1 VQFPIEAAFHKRFN
15 ILFNGIEWRSSDL
28 KGTDEPPKTTLGIL
42 LRIGPGLIIAGQI
55 VGSGELIATTKTGAE
70 AGFWLLWLILVG
82 CVIKV
87 FTQVELGRYTII
99 AGRTTMAALNEVP
112 GPRIR
117 VSWILWYWI
126 FMFLASLA
134 QLGGIVGGVGQ
145 ALAITQPLTRE
156 GVRFNDYQDTMTRNE
171 VLRALLE
178 RVDRRIIEAADDTT
192 VRSLQ
197 ERRSELREELAAQPA
212 VPDTAPD
219 SRDDI
224 IWAAIV
230 TAITSVALIAG
241 RYRLVQTLA
250 AALVALFTVITVG
263 NLIHLQTLSDW
274 RVGLSEILDGLSFQ
288 LPDYEGSLAN
298 SPLATALAT
307 FGIIGVG
314 ATELIAYPYWC
325 LEKGYAR
332 WTGLRE
338 TTEEWERRARG
349 WLRVMHWDA
358 WISCIIYTFATVVFY
373 LLGAAVLGRTGLN
386 PEGTR
391 MVRTLSEMYAPVFGV
406 LAQAVFLFGAIAV
419 LYSTF
424 FLATAGHARVTADA
438 LRIFRLSGSSTRT
451 RVFWTKVFCGLFP
464 FVCFFVY
471 AYVRAPVAL
480 VLTSGVMQAIMLP
493 MLAGAALYF
502 RYRCSDNRLKPTF
515 LWDIMLW
522 ISAFGCLL
530 AGGWLALAKILPQL
544 Q

>member
-1 VQFPIEAAFHKRFN
+1 MIYP
-15 ILFNGIEWRSSDL
+15 NGSWEKSSDL
-28 KGTDEPPKTTLGIL
+28 SGIEEPPRTTLRIL

-87 FTQVELGRYTII
+87 FTQVELGRYTIT
-99 AGRTTMAALNEVP
+99 AGRTTIEALNEVP
-112 GPRIR
+112 GPRFR
-117 VSWILWYWI
+117 VNWILWYWI

-145 ALAITQPLTRE
+145 ALAITRPITQQ
-156 GVRFNDYQDTMTRNE
+156 GVEFNHYQDTVTRHE
-171 VLRALLE
+171 VLQALIKRTE
-178 RVDRRIIEAADDTT
+178 K
-192 VRSLQ
+192 
-197 ERRSELREELAAQPA
+197 ELAQAGDVPA
-212 VPDTAPD
+212 AGSLNGKLVRLRDELASLESFPTTPPE
-219 SRDDI
+219 SRDDV
-224 IWAAIV
+224 IWAAIITV
-230 TAITSVALIAG
+230 ITSFALVVG
-241 RYRLVQTLA
+241 RYRLVQALA
-250 AALVALFTVITVG
+250 ASLVALFTVITVG
-263 NLIHLQTLSDW
+263 NLIHLQTLADW
-274 RVGLSEILDGLSFQ
+274 RIGLAEIAQGLRFQ
-288 LPDYEGSLAN
+288 LPPHEGSLAT

-332 WTGLRE
+332 WTGAQDS
-338 TTEEWERRARG
+338 TPQWASRARG
-349 WLRVMHWDA
+349 WLHVLRWDA
-358 WISCIIYTFATVVFY
+358 WISCLLYTFATVVFY

-391 MVRTLSEMYAPVFGV
+391 MVRTLSEMYAPVFGE
-406 LAQAVFLFGAIAV
+406 LAQGVFLFGALAV

-424 FLATAGHARVTADA
+424 FLATAGHARVVADA
-438 LRIFRLSGSSTRT
+438 MGVFRFSRGTTKTRL
-451 RVFWTKVFCGLFP
+451 FWTRIFCGLFP
-464 FVCFFVY
+464 FICLFVY
-471 AYVRAPVAL
+471 VYVRAPVAL

-502 RYRCSDNRLKPTF
+502 RYRRCDNRLRPGR
-515 LWDIMLW
+515 LWDMMLW
-522 ISAFGCLL
+522 LSAFGCLL
-530 AGGWLALAKILPQL
+530 AGGWLAFAKILPHL